1 MQRSCAAL
9 SSVNGTHT
17 DVPFPDTAADG
28 PGPLTFV
35 ARSELALEAD
45 GPATLLLFEARPVH
59 PPLDAQQ
66 HCSPGQVAS
75 EMPQAS
81 AHHSDVTSGV
91 MLRQSVV
98 GRTDVNVWAACGGW
112 IAKVAAPSNIC
123 EYLAFPKKEAQSQQ
137 RVPLRRQQ
145 LRSGALSSIWTECCL
160 RSSWELLRAS
170 SNNGAERRNGWLL

>member
-1 MQRSCAAL
+1 MLQFVLIALTTQKTKLLLPVLVHVESWPSSGKVQRSCAAL

-45 GPATLLLFEARPVH
+45 GPATLLLFETRPVH

-112 IAKVAAPSNIC
+112 IAKVAAPSNIHM
-123 EYLAFPKKEAQSQQ
+123 
-137 RVPLRRQQ
+137 
-145 LRSGALSSIWTECCL
+145 
-160 RSSWELLRAS
+160 
-170 SNNGAERRNGWLL
+170 